1 MYCKNCGK
9 EIEES
14 SRFCPHCGAEN
25 ASTTGESS
33 KTTALIK
40 KEERK
45 KKKPL
50 IIAVAAAVIL
60 FVLGIA
66 IFLGGD
72 SSQGEGEQLIAMV
85 QNGYLGNYD
94 TVTIKEVLEYM
105 DEDAEWNAGE
115 AASGGYIVEWKEDDI
130 TIQFSIDRLEG
141 ESFRVTWVEAAGIEA
156 SSAEAYDVKLY
167 LDGIYQLYANAYPEK
182 GLLIDTS
189 TSNDTL
195 TGHIGPVRE
204 EKGFTDGPT
213 IESTV
218 KDLSEYADCTENE
231 LIQELGYEKNEY
243 GVYPNEDHINFILS
257 TDGKICAIQLN
268 KPEDIEMSLCGV
280 KLQDSVEEA
289 DAVLKEK
296 GFICEG
302 PLGAVPD
309 DFNQTD
315 ILEIMYVESV
325 TGYSYCIKADA
336 KRNITSLIYI
346 PEKEETIYGET
357 ETGEEDLIPVT
368 EPLTYGIYVCDDG
381 AGTISTAEVGFYT
394 DEEEGDYIYIQCQK
408 DDQDA
413 GFFRGVLV
421 ENGESYYACREAGNT
436 EISVIFADGG
446 MYVQVENAEFAE
458 DYSIE
463 GFYSLME
470 ALNLDEAG

>member
-9 EIEES
+9 EMEEN
-14 SRFCPHCGAEN
+14 SRFCPHCGTEN
-25 ASTTGESS
+25 TSATGESS
-33 KTTALIK
+33 KPAAPVK
-40 KEERK
+40 KGERK

-50 IIAVAAAVIL
+50 IIAIAAAVIL
-60 FVLGIA
+60 LVLGIA
-66 IFLGGD
+66 VFSGGD
-72 SSQGEGEQLIAMV
+72 SSQSEGEQLIAMV

-105 DEDAEWNAGE
+105 DADAEWNAGE
-115 AASGGYIVEWKEDDI
+115 ATSGECYIVECKEDDI
-130 TIQFSIDRLEG
+130 TIQFSIDRLEE
-141 ESFRVTWVEAAGIEA
+141 ESFRVTFVEAVGIE

-167 LDGIYQLYANAYPEK
+167 LDGLYQLYANAYPGK

-204 EKGFTDGPT
+204 VKGTDAPT
-213 IESTV
+213 IESTM
-218 KDLSEYADCTENE
+218 KDLAEYADFTEDE

-243 GVYPNEDHINFILS
+243 GIYPNEEHINFLLS
-257 TDGKICAIQLN
+257 TDGKIYAIQLN
-268 KPEDIEMSLCGV
+268 KPEDMEMSLCGV

-289 DAVLKEK
+289 DAILKEK
-296 GFICEG
+296 GFIYEESRT
-302 PLGAVPD
+302 VPD
-309 DFNQTD
+309 TLNQTGVLD
-315 ILEIMYVESV
+315 IMYVENV

-346 PEKEETIYGET
+346 PEKEEPIYEEVET
-357 ETGEEDLIPVT
+357 EEENQVPVT
-368 EPLTYGIYVCDDG
+368 EPLTYGTYVCDDG
-381 AGTISTAEVGFYT
+381 MGTISTAEVGFYT
-394 DEEEGDYIYIQCQK
+394 DEEEGDYIYIQCRE

-413 GFFRGVLV
+413 GFFRGTLV

-458 DYSIE
+458 DYSLE

-470 ALNLDEAG
+470 VLNLDEVG